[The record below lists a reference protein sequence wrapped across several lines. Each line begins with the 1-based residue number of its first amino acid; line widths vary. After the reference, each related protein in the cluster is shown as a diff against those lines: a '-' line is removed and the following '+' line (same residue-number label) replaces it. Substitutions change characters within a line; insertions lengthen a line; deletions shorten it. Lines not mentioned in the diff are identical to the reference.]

1 MNQVMLAQLVGGE
14 GPSPFGPAFLM
25 LAILGIFYVVL
36 IRPQQKREREK
47 EEFRNRLKKGDEVTG
62 AGGLFGRVVDIR
74 GTVVTLEV
82 APNMRLRVERRTI
95 EPLIAARP
103 AKADEKEGAAPA

>member
-1 MNQVMLAQLVGGE
+1 MNEVMLAQLAGGE

-62 AGGLFGRVVDIR
+62 AGGLFGRVVEIR
-74 GTVVTLEV
+74 GSVVMLEV
-82 APNMRLRVERRTI
+82 APNVRVRVERRTV
-95 EPLIAARP
+95 EPLSAARP
-103 AKADEKEGAAPA
+103 AKPDEKEGGAPA

>member
-1 MNQVMLAQLVGGE
+1 MNQLMLAQMVGGE

-47 EEFRNRLKKGDEVTG
+47 EDFRNRLKKGDEVTG

-74 GTVVTLEV
+74 GTVVMLEV
-82 APNMRLRVERRTI
+82 APNVRLRVERRTI
-95 EPLIAARP
+95 EPLAATR
-103 AKADEKEGAAPA
+103 AVKAEEKESGAPA

>member
-1 MNQVMLAQLVGGE
+1 MNQVMLAQMAGGE
-14 GPSPFGPAFLM
+14 GPSPFGPVFLM
-25 LAILGIFYVVL
+25 VAILGIFYVVL

-74 GTVVTLEV
+74 GTVVMLEV
-82 APNMRLRVERRTI
+82 APNVRVRVERRTI
-95 EPLIAARP
+95 EPLVAARTVKP
-103 AKADEKEGAAPA
+103 DEKEGASPT